1 MTTRTLK
8 IILAGVLGAFA
19 LYIYFFPPNTGT
31 DVVVVDEKNDT
42 IKAQIDSTSL
52 CMDFKDYNPSTLNT
66 GLIRDMVEIYKA
78 NQLQS
83 IQGSTTNPI
92 TNDAY
97 SVWFD
102 LDTIKKFIYHIEKG
116 VQKNSSRPERLGLR
130 FYYGAYP
137 KKMFWGKANGYEDL
151 EEFLKDP
158 VKVSYENKHTIVMMP
173 TIDNGG
179 KIIDFNPFDKN
190 TYSSGIAKPTS
201 QFNGEPSNDPN
212 SQIPV
217 MALTGSGGSSNNETD
232 PQKRTAARNH
242 GTLYPPGNIS
252 DLSF

>member
-31 DVVVVDEKNDT
+31 DVVIVDEKNDT
-42 IKAQIDSTSL
+42 IKAPIDTTSL
-52 CMDFKDYNPSTLNT
+52 CMDYKEYNPSTLNT

-116 VQKNSSRPERLGLR
+116 VQKNSTRTEKLGLR

-151 EEFLKDP
+151 EEFLQDP
-158 VKVSYENKHTIVMMP
+158 VKVAYENKHTIVMMP

-190 TYSSGIAKPTS
+190 TYATGIAKPTS

-217 MALTGSGGSSNNETD
+217 MALTGSGSTNNETD

-242 GTLYPPGNIS
+242 GTLIPPGNVS
-252 DLSF
+252 ELSF